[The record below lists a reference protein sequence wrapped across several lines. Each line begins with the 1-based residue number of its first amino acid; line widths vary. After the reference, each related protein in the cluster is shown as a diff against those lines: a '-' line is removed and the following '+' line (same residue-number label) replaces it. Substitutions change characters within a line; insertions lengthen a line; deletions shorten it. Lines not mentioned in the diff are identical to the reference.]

1 MEKHFFHDWNN
12 SGKKRSESQII
23 GESGIDILRNLFPK
37 EWVIREYT
45 IDYGIDLD
53 VELFEECDKN
63 TYITKGEHLLFQ
75 VKTTSKLVPKI
86 LKVHN
91 NNSPKSYYEYEVVKY
106 SLDTNLLT
114 TVERMGSAVPVL
126 LCLVDSVSKEGYFVC
141 LNDYI
146 DKILVPQ
153 KPNYHLQKTVTI
165 NIPFENK
172 ISSGRFPIEWY
183 GKRPKLYAFFN
194 LINSQKRD
202 LIYISDYNMD
212 QTVELFLE
220 KICRLDIWSANIL
233 STFRDKIDYFLI
245 HHSTKHADFIIN
257 TAIANG
263 EDVDSPIWEA
273 TYCIGE
279 VSFRHLT
286 KVQELHRLWDEL
298 CTIADMYESDYRE
311 AYIPTY
317 YWSVIKEEY

>member
-1 MEKHFFHDWNN
+1 MEKSFFRDWSI
-12 SGKKRSESQII
+12 SGKKRSENQII

-53 VELFEECDKN
+53 VELFEKCDKD
-63 TYITKGEHLLFQ
+63 TYITKGEHVLFQ
-75 VKTTSKLVPKI
+75 VKTTNNLKI
-86 LKVHN
+86 KKLKVHH
-91 NNSPKSYYEYEVVKY
+91 NNSPKDYYEYNVVKY
-106 SLDTNLLT
+106 SLDTALLT

-126 LCLVDSVSKEGYFVC
+126 LCLVDNVAREGYFVC

-153 KPNYHLQKTVTI
+153 KPNYHLQETVTI
-165 NIPFENK
+165 NIPIENK
-172 ISSGRFPIEWY
+172 ISSGRFAIEWY

-194 LINSQKRD
+194 LINCQKRE
-202 LIYISDYNMD
+202 LMYISDTNMN

-233 STFRDKIDYFLI
+233 SIFKDKIDYFLI
-245 HHSTKHADFIIN
+245 HHSTEHADLIIN

-263 EDVDSPIWEA
+263 EDVDNPIWEG

-286 KVQELHRLWDEL
+286 KVQELHRLWDNL

-317 YWSVIKEEY
+317 YWSIIKDS